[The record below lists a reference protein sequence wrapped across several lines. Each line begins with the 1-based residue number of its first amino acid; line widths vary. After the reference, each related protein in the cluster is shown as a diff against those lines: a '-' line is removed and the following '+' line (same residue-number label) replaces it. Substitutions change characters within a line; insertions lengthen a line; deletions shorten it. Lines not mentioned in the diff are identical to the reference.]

1 MVVGIM
7 MVLAAV
13 SVPIFLNQ
21 RQQSWRMSVKNDV
34 AAAAVVANSFMRQ
47 GSAGT
52 SGGVAGAS
60 YAVTAAATPADCS
73 PTACSVTFDNA
84 NGDAPTGNLDAQH
97 MVTIA
102 KGNSLK
108 IEIADHKYTVTGTNS
123 RISGWSYAFDSTT
136 GAGTWKQNN
145 TTNFKKAG
153 LCMLSIDDNG
163 TRLIIGR
170 DGMTCKLSTAL
181 VDSAVTDVRN
191 KITEVDLHGH
201 IVIVDG
207 SKLFYLM
214 KSLTNIPYLDG
225 QTVVASPNTSYSS
238 MFSGDTSLATADSL
252 SHWDTSNV
260 TDMSGMFKDAYVFDQ
275 PVPFDTRNVK
285 DMSDMFNYAY
295 AFNKSVSS
303 FDTSN
308 VKDMS
313 EMFYGA
319 HAFDQDVSNFD
330 TRRVEN
336 MKYMFNSAYAFN
348 HSVSSFITSNVGNG
362 NDGNMDSMFYGAHAF
377 NKSVSSF
384 DTSHLISMNS
394 MFNSAYAFDQDVSN
408 FDTRNVKDMS
418 DMFHDAHAFDQDV
431 SNFDTSKVTNMRNM
445 FQNAYAFNHSVSNFD
460 TSNVTDMRNMFN
472 GARAFNQD
480 LTGWNVGNVNDHY
493 TFNDGSALTA
503 DHLPHF

>member
-1 MVVGIM
+1 
-7 MVLAAV
+7 
-13 SVPIFLNQ
+13 
-21 RQQSWRMSVKNDV
+21 
-34 AAAAVVANSFMRQ
+34 MRQ
-47 GSAGT
+47 GSTGT

-60 YAVTAAATPADCS
+60 YVVTAAATPADCS

-84 NGDAPTGNLDAQH
+84 NGDTPTGNLDAQH

-123 RISGWSYAFDSTT
+123 RIPGWSYAFDSTT

-145 TTNFKKAG
+145 TTNFEKAG
-153 LCMLSIDDNG
+153 SCLVSLDSTR

-225 QTVVASPNTSYSS
+225 QTVVAAPNTSYSS

-260 TDMSGMFKDAYVFDQ
+260 ADMSGMFKDAYVFDQ

-295 AFNKSVSS
+295 AFNHPVSS

-319 HAFDQDVSNFD
+319 HAFDQDLSNFD

-384 DTSHLISMNS
+384 DTSHLISMKS

-408 FDTRNVKDMS
+408 FDT
-418 DMFHDAHAFDQDV
+418 
-431 SNFDTSKVTNMRNM
+431 SKVTNMDGM
-445 FQNAYAFNHSVSNFD
+445 FQNAYAFNHSVSNFN
-460 TSNVTDMRNMFN
+460 TSNVTNMRNMFN
-472 GARAFNQD
+472 GARAFDQD